1 VFPVCYKH
9 AIMTIS
15 LTQLEYILAID
26 TYRHFAK
33 AADACLVTQ
42 PTLSMQLKKLEE
54 ELKLTLFDRSKHPII
69 PTDAGKQIIEQARII
84 IREAKKLEQ
93 LAAHYDDSVKGSL
106 SIGIIPTLAPYLLPY
121 FLGDFIRKH
130 TQIRLVI
137 QELKTEDIIQKL
149 NKDELDV
156 GILATPLHE
165 NNLME
170 EPLFYEEIKVFAHY
184 NHPLTKKKLLEHDDI
199 MRDDIWMLS
208 KGNCFRNQIINI
220 CANPIHMNDHLN
232 YESGSLETLK
242 KMVEMEG
249 GFTLL
254 PELAVLE
261 LPAKKLSQV
270 AEFKKPKPLREISLV
285 YARSVAKKKF
295 IDVLKKQI
303 LRTIPADLQDKKRG
317 SVVEWK

>member
-1 VFPVCYKH
+1 
-9 AIMTIS
+9 MNLS
-15 LTQLEYILAID
+15 LTQLEYLLAID

-54 ELKLTLFDRSKHPII
+54 ELKVDIFDRSKQPII
-69 PTDAGKQIIEQARII
+69 PTEAGKDIIEQARII
-84 IREAKKLEQ
+84 LREAKKLE
-93 LAAHYDDSVKGSL
+93 LIAKHHDDTFEGSL
-106 SIGIIPTLAPYLLPY
+106 SIGIIPTIAPYLLPY
-121 FLGDFIRKH
+121 FLGDFLKKFAKIKL
-130 TQIRLVI
+130 II
-137 QELKTEDIIQKL
+137 QELKTEEIIMKL
-149 NKDELDV
+149 NKDEIDV

-165 NNLME
+165 NNLIE

-184 NHPLTKKKLLEHDDI
+184 DHPLTKKKNLDHTDI
-199 MRDDIWMLS
+199 MRNDIWMLS
-208 KGNCFRNQIINI
+208 KGNCFRNQVINI
-220 CANPIHMNDHLN
+220 CTNPIKMNDQLK
-232 YESGSLETLK
+232 YESGSIETLK

-261 LPAKKLSQV
+261 LPAKKINQV
-270 AEFKKPKPLREISLV
+270 AEFKKPKPLREVSLV

-303 LRTIPADLQDKKRG
+303 IKSMPEELLNKKRG
-317 SVVEWK
+317 AVVEWK

>member
-1 VFPVCYKH
+1 
-9 AIMTIS
+9 MNIS

-54 ELKLTLFDRSKHPII
+54 ELQLVIFDRSKQPII
-69 PTDAGKQIIEQARII
+69 PTDAEQARII
-84 IREAKKLEQ
+84 LREAKKIDQ
-93 LAAHYDDSVKGSL
+93 IAKHYDDSFEGSL

-121 FLGDFIRKH
+121 FLGDFLKKYK
-130 TQIRLVI
+130 QIKLVI
-137 QELKTEDIIQKL
+137 QELTTEEIIFKL
-149 NKDELDV
+149 NKDEIDV

-165 NNLME
+165 NNLIE

-184 NHPLTKKKLLEHDDI
+184 NHPLTKKKNLDHKDI
-199 MRDDIWMLS
+199 LRDDIWMLS
-208 KGNCFRNQIINI
+208 HGNCFRSQVINI
-220 CANPIHMNDHLN
+220 CSNPIKMNDQLK
-232 YESGSLETLK
+232 YESGSIETLK

-261 LPAKKLSQV
+261 LSNKRINQI

-285 YARSVAKKKF
+285 YARSVSKKKL
-295 IDVLKKQI
+295 IDVLKKLI
-303 LRTIPADLQDKKRG
+303 ISNVPVELLNKKRG
-317 SVVEWK
+317 VVVEWK

>member
-1 VFPVCYKH
+1 
-9 AIMTIS
+9 MNIS

-54 ELKLTLFDRSKHPII
+54 ELQLVIFDRSKQPII
-69 PTDAGKQIIEQARII
+69 PTDAGQKIIEQARII
-84 IREAKKLEQ
+84 LREAKKIDQ
-93 LAAHYDDSVKGSL
+93 IAKHYDDSFEGSL

-121 FLGDFIRKH
+121 FLGDFLKKYK
-130 TQIRLVI
+130 QIKLVI
-137 QELKTEDIIQKL
+137 QELTTEEIIFKL
-149 NKDELDV
+149 NKDEIDV

-165 NNLME
+165 NNLIE
-170 EPLFYEEIKVFAHY
+170 EPMFYEEIKVFAHY
-184 NHPLTKKKLLEHDDI
+184 NHPLTKKKNLDHKDI
-199 MRDDIWMLS
+199 LRDDIWMLS
-208 KGNCFRNQIINI
+208 HGNCFRSQVINI
-220 CANPIHMNDHLN
+220 CSNPIKMNDQLK
-232 YESGSLETLK
+232 YESGSIETLK

-261 LPAKKLSQV
+261 LSNKRINQI

-285 YARSVAKKKF
+285 YARSVSKKKL
-295 IDVLKKQI
+295 IDVLKKLI
-303 LRTIPADLQDKKRG
+303 ISNVPVELLNKKRG
-317 SVVEWK
+317 VVVEWK

>member
-1 VFPVCYKH
+1 
-9 AIMTIS
+9 MNIS
-15 LTQLEYILAID
+15 LTQLEYLLAID

-54 ELKLTLFDRSKHPII
+54 ELNLALFDRSKQPII
-69 PTDAGKQIIEQARII
+69 PTDAGKEVIEQARII
-84 IREAKKLEQ
+84 LREAKKLEHI
-93 LAAHYDDSVKGSL
+93 ARHYDDTFEGSL
-106 SIGIIPTLAPYLLPY
+106 TIGIIPTIAPYLLPY
-121 FLGDFIRKH
+121 FLGDFIKKYK
-130 TQIRLVI
+130 QIKLVI
-137 QELKTEDIIQKL
+137 QELKTDEIILKL
-149 NKDELDV
+149 NKDEIDV

-165 NNLME
+165 SNLIE
-170 EPLFYEEIKVFAHY
+170 EPLYYEEIKVYAHY
-184 NHPLTKKKLLEHDDI
+184 NHPLTKKKYLEHEDI

-220 CANPIHMNDHLN
+220 CANPIKLNEQLN
-232 YESGSLETLK
+232 YESGSIETLK

-261 LPAKKLSQV
+261 LSTKKINQV
-270 AEFKKPKPLREISLV
+270 AEFKKPKPLREVSIV
-285 YARSVAKKKF
+285 YARSVSKKKF

-303 LRTIPADLQDKKRG
+303 IKNMPEELLNKKRG
-317 SVVEWK
+317 AVVEWK

>member
-1 VFPVCYKH
+1 
-9 AIMTIS
+9 MNLS

-54 ELKLTLFDRSKHPII
+54 ELNIDIFDRSKQPII
-69 PTDAGKQIIEQARII
+69 PTDAGKQLIEQARII
-84 IREAKKLEQ
+84 LREAKKLQ
-93 LAAHYDDSVKGSL
+93 QIAKHYDDSFEGSL
-106 SIGIIPTLAPYLLPY
+106 TIGIIPTLAPYLLPY
-121 FLGDFIRKH
+121 FLGDFLKKYKLIK
-130 TQIRLVI
+130 LVI
-137 QELKTEDIIQKL
+137 QELTTEEIIFKL

-165 NNLME
+165 NNLVE
-170 EPLFYEEIKVFAHY
+170 EPLFYEEIKVYAHY
-184 NHPLTKKKLLEHDDI
+184 NHPLTKKRNLDHNDI
-199 MRDDIWMLS
+199 LRNDIWMLS
-208 KGNCFRNQIINI
+208 KGNCFRNQVINI
-220 CANPIHMNDHLN
+220 CSNPIRMNDQLK
-232 YESGSLETLK
+232 YESGSIETLK

-261 LPAKKLSQV
+261 LSNKKINQV
-270 AEFKKPKPLREISLV
+270 AEFKKPKPLREISMV

-295 IDVLKKQI
+295 IDVLKKLI
-303 LRTIPADLQDKKRG
+303 ISNIPEELTNKKRG
-317 SVVEWK
+317 VVVEWK

>member
-1 VFPVCYKH
+1 
-9 AIMTIS
+9 MNIS

-54 ELKLTLFDRSKHPII
+54 ELNISLFDRTKHPII
-69 PTDAGKQIIEQARII
+69 PTDAGQQIIEQARII

-93 LAAHYDDSVKGSL
+93 LAAQYDRSIKGSL
-106 SIGIIPTLAPYLLPY
+106 NIGIIPTLAPYLLPY
-121 FLGDFIRKH
+121 FLGDFMRKH
-130 TQIRLVI
+130 SEIRLII
-137 QELKTEDIIQKL
+137 QELKTEDIILKL

-170 EPLFYEEIKVFAHY
+170 EPLFYEEIKVYAHY
-184 NHPLTKKKLLEHDDI
+184 NHPLTKKKLLEHEDI
-199 MRDDIWMLS
+199 LRDDIWMLS
-208 KGNCFRNQIINI
+208 KGNCFRNQVINI
-220 CANPIHMNDHLN
+220 CANPMRLNDHLN

-261 LPAKKLSQV
+261 LPAKKLNQV
-270 AEFKKPKPLREISLV
+270 VEFKNPKPLREIGLV
-285 YARSVAKKKF
+285 YARSVVKKTF

-303 LRTIPADLQDKKRG
+303 LKNIPAEMLEKKRG

>member
-1 VFPVCYKH
+1 
-9 AIMTIS
+9 MNIS

-54 ELKLTLFDRSKHPII
+54 ELQLDIFDRSKQPII
-69 PTDAGKQIIEQARII
+69 PTDAGKKIIEQARII
-84 IREAKKLEQ
+84 LREAKKIDQ
-93 LAAHYDDSVKGSL
+93 IAKHYDDSFEGSL
-106 SIGIIPTLAPYLLPY
+106 VIGIIPTLAPYLLPY
-121 FLGDFIRKH
+121 FLGEFLKKYK
-130 TQIRLVI
+130 QIKLVI
-137 QELKTEDIIQKL
+137 RELTTEEIIYNL
-149 NKDELDV
+149 NKDEIDV

-165 NNLME
+165 NNLIE

-184 NHPLTKKKLLEHDDI
+184 NHPLTKKKNLDSNDI
-199 MRDDIWMLS
+199 LRDDIWMLS
-208 KGNCFRNQIINI
+208 QGNCFRNQVINI
-220 CANPIHMNDHLN
+220 CTKTIKMDSQLR
-232 YESGSLETLK
+232 YESGSIETLK

-261 LPAKKLSQV
+261 LSNKKINQI

-285 YARSVAKKKF
+285 YARSVSKKKL
-295 IDVLKKQI
+295 IDILKKLI
-303 LRTIPADLQDKKRG
+303 ITSIPEDLLNKKRG
-317 SVVEWK
+317 AVVEWK